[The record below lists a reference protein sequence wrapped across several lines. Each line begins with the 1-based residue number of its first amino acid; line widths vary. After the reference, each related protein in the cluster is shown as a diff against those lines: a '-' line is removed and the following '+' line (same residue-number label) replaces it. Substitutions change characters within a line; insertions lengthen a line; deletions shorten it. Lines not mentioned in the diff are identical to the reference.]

1 MAFTR
6 CVAAELPGYRA
17 AHFLSGLSGEY
28 TTPQRQFRRIS
39 LGRAATRQDLRPLAH
54 CPGPTSGYSQPGDRY
69 DPKPVVWWPWSPR
82 PGERRLS
89 FRLASCGMT
98 AFRIVGRRQ
107 WVGSSRSVPAGP
119 SRPSAAPRA
128 TLDSRHP
135 SVQRRAASAC
145 SQSLTLSPGA
155 LGSAAFARFRAIWR
169 KPLPLLGFSV
179 NPVFSWTASFPWL
192 SVPRELA
199 HKVSLCF

>member
-1 MAFTR
+1 MPYFGQNEHGGADRLAATQVERSFERQLYLRTGRQVMAGIVRSRT
-6 CVAAELPGYRA
+6 AASWQRNSQMTPV
-17 AHFLSGLSGEY
+17 LSGGFGEVRM
-28 TTPQRQFRRIS
+28 PGLGPRI
-39 LGRAATRQDLRPLAH
+39 
-54 CPGPTSGYSQPGDRY
+54 QPFL
-69 DPKPVVWWPWSPR
+69 PR
-82 PGERRLS
+82 GT
-89 FRLASCGMT
+89 FQASIALCE
-98 AFRIVGRRQ
+98 
-107 WVGSSRSVPAGP
+107 
-119 SRPSAAPRA
+119 

>member
-107 WVGSSRSVPAGP
+107 WVGTRRATFLVRRRKPAAQVSHPESCRTPSSAADPLLPSASSCLSRRNATFTCRSVA
-119 SRPSAAPRA
+119 RLPRVA
-128 TLDSRHP
+128 EWP
-135 SVQRRAASAC
+135 SVEVKL
-145 SQSLTLSPGA
+145 SLP
-155 LGSAAFARFRAIWR
+155 
-169 KPLPLLGFSV
+169 
-179 NPVFSWTASFPWL
+179 
-192 SVPRELA
+192 
-199 HKVSLCF
+199 C